1 LHTIRHQTTHDKKCI
16 HTYVGVEET
25 PPTIFDVDALNNPP
39 NILQVALVNPEMT
52 GIRNA
57 HIR

>member
-1 LHTIRHQTTHDKKCI
+1 
-16 HTYVGVEET
+16 
-25 PPTIFDVDALNNPP
+25 VDALNNPP